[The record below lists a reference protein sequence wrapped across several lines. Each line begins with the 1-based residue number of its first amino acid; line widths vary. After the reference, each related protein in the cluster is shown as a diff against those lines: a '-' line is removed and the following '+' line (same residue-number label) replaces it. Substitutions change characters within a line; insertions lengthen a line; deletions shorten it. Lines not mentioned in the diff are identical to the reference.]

1 MKNRILSTLIILLAL
16 PFLLGL
22 GSQGGAPGRIP
33 KPDKKFAA
41 TFVDHLDVVTECRE
55 VSIEGITFLEGKRGG
70 GTIAIPFQNIVSI
83 LFRLTTDKLI
93 ASVKLADGNTME
105 VVVDKK
111 HRAFGQTEYGTFQI
125 QLVDLKKMILRKL

>member
-1 MKNRILSTLIILLAL
+1 MVVAGVT
-16 PFLLGL
+16 
-22 GSQGGAPGRIP
+22 PGRRRLRLV
-33 KPDKKFAA
+33 DYGKFAA

-70 GTIAIPFQNIVSI
+70 GTVAIPFQNIASI

-93 ASVKLADGNTME
+93 ASVKLADGSTME
-105 VVVDKK
+105 LVVDKK